1 MTSQKAATTALQE
14 QPSFD
19 RPLSA
24 YDYTRIPDGHY
35 DRVMREGNGIR
46 RLWHLSKFERVL
58 AQLPERSGQSLLD
71 VGCFAGTFLSLADRQ
86 RFTRQLG
93 VDVLPAQI
101 DYANRNYGAAHR
113 EFRYL
118 KSITALRGLD
128 EQFDCIT
135 LIEVIEH
142 LTAVEIEALFGHL
155 ARLLRRGGQLVVTTP
170 NYASTWPL
178 LETLLNRFGDVDYAE
193 QHITRL
199 TYFNFERKLR
209 SLYPRLGDEFA
220 VELKTTTHFLTPF
233 LAGLS
238 FELAWKLSR
247 LLPSAHWRM
256 PFGNLVLASLRR
268 R

>member
-1 MTSQKAATTALQE
+1 VTSQKAATTALQE
-14 QPSFD
+14 LPEFD
-19 RPLSA
+19 RPQSA
-24 YDYTRIPDGHY
+24 YDYTRIPDGLY

-58 AQLPERSGQSLLD
+58 AQLPARPGQSLLD
-71 VGCFAGTFLSLADRQ
+71 VGCFAGTFLSLACPE

-101 DYANRNYGAAHR
+101 DYANRNYGAPHR

-118 KSITALRGLD
+118 KSITALSGID

-142 LTAVEIEALFGHL
+142 LTAAEIDALFGHL
-155 ARLLRRGGQLVVTTP
+155 ARLLRKGGQLVVTTP

-178 LETLLNRFGDVDYAE
+178 LETLLNRFGDVNYAE

-199 TYFNFERKLR
+199 TYFNFERKLA
-209 SLYPRLGDEFA
+209 SLHPRLAQEFTL
-220 VELKTTTHFLTPF
+220 ELKTTTHFLTPF

-238 FELAWKLSR
+238 FDVAWKLSR
-247 LLPSAHWRM
+247 LVPSSQWRM
-256 PFGNLVLASLRR
+256 PFGNLVLASLSRR
-268 R
+268 

>member
-1 MTSQKAATTALQE
+1 MTSQKVATALQG
-14 QPSFD
+14 QPDFD
-19 RPLSA
+19 RPQSA

-35 DRVMREGNGIR
+35 DRVMRQGNGIR

-58 AQLPERSGQSLLD
+58 AQLPRRRGQSLLD
-71 VGCFAGTFLSLADRQ
+71 VGCFAGTFLSLACPE
-86 RFTRQLG
+86 RFSRQLG

-101 DYANRNYGAAHR
+101 DYANRNYGAPHR

-118 KSITALRGLD
+118 KSITALSGVD

-142 LTAVEIEALFGHL
+142 LTAAEIEALFTHL
-155 ARLLRRGGQLVVTTP
+155 GRLLRKGGQLVVTTP

-178 LETLLNRFGDVDYAE
+178 LEFLLNRFGDVNYAE

-199 TYFNFERKLR
+199 TYFNFERKL
-209 SLYPRLGDEFA
+209 SALYPRFENEFA

-233 LAGLS
+233 LASIS
-238 FELAWKLSR
+238 FDAAWKLSR

-256 PFGNLVLASLRR
+256 PFGNLVLASLIRR
-268 R
+268 

>member
-1 MTSQKAATTALQE
+1 VTSQKAATALQE
-14 QPSFD
+14 RPGFD
-19 RPLSA
+19 RPQSA
-24 YDYTRIPDGHY
+24 YDYTRIPHGHY

-58 AQLPERSGQSLLD
+58 AQLPERPGQSLLD
-71 VGCFAGTFLSLADRQ
+71 IGCFAGTFLSLADDKRFARQ
-86 RFTRQLG
+86 VG

-101 DYANRNYGAAHR
+101 DYASSNYGAPHR

-118 KSITALRGLD
+118 KSITALSGVA
-128 EQFDCIT
+128 EQFDCVT

-142 LTAVEIEALFGHL
+142 LTPAEIEALFGHL
-155 ARLLRRGGQLVVTTP
+155 ARLLKPGGKLVVTTP
-170 NYASTWPL
+170 NYASAWPVI
-178 LETLLNRFGDVDYAE
+178 ERLLNRFGDVNYAE

-199 TYFNFERKLR
+199 TYFDFERKL
-209 SLYPRLGDEFA
+209 SALYPRFREEFE

>member
-1 MTSQKAATTALQE
+1 MTSQKAATALQG
-14 QPSFD
+14 QPDFD

-58 AQLPERSGQSLLD
+58 AQLPAEPGQSLLD

-93 VDVLPAQI
+93 VDVLPAQVE
-101 DYANRNYGAAHR
+101 YANRNYGAPYR

-118 KSITALRGLD
+118 KSIPALSGVD

-142 LTAVEIEALFGHL
+142 LTAAEIEALFGQL
-155 ARLLRRGGQLVVTTP
+155 SRLLRRGGHLVVTTP

-178 LETLLNRFGDVDYAE
+178 LETLLNRFGDVNYAE

-199 TYFNFERKLR
+199 TWFNFEKKLA
-209 SLYPRLGDEFA
+209 SLYPRLREEFA